1 VGPGGKKW
9 EIVGYSRKKT
19 GGAVFQGR
27 ANLNL
32 DSKGRLAVPAKYRDA
47 LIAGCA
53 GQLVITTDSPK
64 YLLIYPKPEW
74 NVIHQDLMSRSNANP
89 MVKRLQR
96 ILIGNAQEVEFDSAG
111 RVLIAP
117 ELRQQVGLD
126 KSVTLVGLGRKF
138 ELWDE
143 AKWNE
148 EMNEPLALEDLGS
161 ELEGFSW

>member
-1 VGPGGKKW
+1 M
-9 EIVGYSRKKT
+9 
-19 GGAVFQGR
+19 FQGR

-32 DSKGRLAVPAKYRDA
+32 DSKGRLAVPAKYRDVLTA
-47 LIAGCA
+47 ECA
-53 GQLVITTDSPK
+53 GQLVITADSSK

-89 MVKRLQR
+89 MVKKLQR
-96 ILIGNAQEVEFDSAG
+96 ILIGNAQDVEIDSAG

-117 ELRQQVGLD
+117 ELRRHVGLE
-126 KSVTLVGLGRKF
+126 KNVMLVGLGRKF

-143 AKWNE
+143 TKWNE
-148 EMNEPLALEDLGS
+148 EMNEPLSLEDLGS

>member
-1 VGPGGKKW
+1 
-9 EIVGYSRKKT
+9 
-19 GGAVFQGR
+19 VFQGR

-32 DSKGRLAVPAKYRDA
+32 DSKGRLAVPAKYRDVLTA
-47 LIAGCA
+47 ECA
-53 GQLVITTDSPK
+53 GQLVITADSPK

-74 NVIHQDLMSRSNANP
+74 NVIHQDLMNRSNANP
-89 MVKRLQR
+89 MVKKLQR
-96 ILIGNAQEVEFDSAG
+96 ILIGNAQDVEIDGAG

-117 ELRQQVGLD
+117 ELRRHVGLE
-126 KSVTLVGLGRKF
+126 KNVMLVGLGRKF

-148 EMNEPLALEDLGS
+148 EMNEPLSLEDLGS

>member
-1 VGPGGKKW
+1 
-9 EIVGYSRKKT
+9 
-19 GGAVFQGR
+19 VFQGR

-32 DSKGRLAVPAKYRDA
+32 DSKGRLAVPAKYRDVLTA
-47 LIAGCA
+47 ECA
-53 GQLVITTDSPK
+53 GQLVITADSSK

-89 MVKRLQR
+89 MVKKLQR
-96 ILIGNAQEVEFDSAG
+96 ILIGNAQDVEIDSAG

-117 ELRQQVGLD
+117 ELRRHVGLE
-126 KSVTLVGLGRKF
+126 KNVMLVGLGRKF

-143 AKWNE
+143 TKWNE
-148 EMNEPLALEDLGS
+148 EMNEPLSLEDLGS